1 MEAEKFTLKYAT
13 VFLGTQYC
21 PAHPSGT
28 GSLTAEMSMLPVP
41 STASTVPRDKAKE
54 PGLYRDQLTTVLSHK
69 CILHPLVAA
78 SGVCDKGAHVN

>member
-54 PGLYRDQLTTVLSHK
+54 PGLYRDQLTTSYHISVFYIRL
-69 CILHPLVAA
+69 
-78 SGVCDKGAHVN
+78 